1 MRASTSVHHQELVR
15 MKTIIVPLDGHHPSE
30 AAIPVARAIAERADA
45 DVALMSATR
54 STNQQA
60 ERVAYVTALADEL
73 SPVIARAEVVVT
85 DRPVAEAILAIAH
98 LVPDGVVCMRAHGRG
113 PLGTAVL
120 GSTALE
126 VLEATTEPV
135 ILVGPGVT
143 TERFG
148 AVTRLLVPLDG
159 SEEAEAIIPL
169 AVDVARQLSL
179 EPMLLRVIH
188 PLDDEGARHL
198 DTSLDRAVKTFEDA
212 GFHPE
217 VEVVFSSNTPVSIV
231 GYAQTIGAS
240 LIAMSTHLR
249 RGLPRA
255 VLGNATMA
263 TVHAASC
270 PVIVQHLS

>member
-1 MRASTSVHHQELVR
+1 
-15 MKTIIVPLDGHHPSE
+15 MKTLIVPLDGHHPSE
-30 AAIPVARAIAERADA
+30 AAIPIAQAIAERSDA
-45 DVALMSATR
+45 DVVLMSATR
-54 STNQQA
+54 SPNTKPD
-60 ERVAYVTALADEL
+60 RVAYLSSLADDLSTVTARTD
-73 SPVIARAEVVVT
+73 VVVT

-98 LVPDGVVCMRAHGRG
+98 LAPEGIVCMRAHGRG
-113 PLGTAVL
+113 SLGTAII
-120 GSTALE
+120 GSTALD
-126 VLEATTEPV
+126 VLEGTTDPV

-143 TERFG
+143 SARFG
-148 AVTRLLVPLDG
+148 PAARVLVPLDG
-159 SEEAEAIIPL
+159 SEEAEEIIPL
-169 AVDVARQLSL
+169 VVELAHQLEL

-188 PLDDEGARHL
+188 PLDDEGARHY

-217 VEVVFSSNTPVSIV
+217 VEVIFSSNAPVSIV
-231 GYAQTIGAS
+231 GYAQSIGAS